1 MIKMSVF
8 NKTNY
13 VLIVDTFK
21 YVFQRRSSEIFKPD
35 IPEFGTIQKYNVTLS
50 IQCHILYMLVGPIQ
64 KVDKNVSSLGKTTR
78 GGKAEM

>member
-21 YVFQRRSSEIFKPD
+21 NVFQRRRSCVVNMQKKSFGSSKSPRTAVGLQHSRKS
-35 IPEFGTIQKYNVTLS
+35 PAGFGTGNTANPGFWKGSVR
-50 IQCHILYMLVGPIQ
+50 
-64 KVDKNVSSLGKTTR
+64 DLGTK
-78 GGKAEM
+78 